1 MRFLSTCLHI
11 LSNGEDGLALRC
23 VASERRTQL
32 FMIKLAVLKK
42 IVNIIMQNVRGTQF
56 CVSLRSGNTLP
67 KHKWGYFTLCK
78 MLLLSGCRCSPRP
91 IISLAIYI
99 QHETNCTCQQED
111 LALLEFFPCAIL
123 FSQSLI
129 NADIVSYTSMVL
141 ILKCYLLLSKTNTK
155 TWSKVQRKEYGS
167 FVAKI
172 LFLQVDHGFLL

>member
-1 MRFLSTCLHI
+1 MRFLSICLHI

-23 VASERRTQL
+23 VASERSTQL

-78 MLLLSGCRCSPRP
+78 MLLLSGCRCSLRP

-111 LALLEFFPCAIL
+111 LVLLEFFPCAIL

-141 ILKCYLLLSKTNTK
+141 ILKLLFAFEQNKYQNLIQSSKK
-155 TWSKVQRKEYGS
+155 RVWVLCS
-167 FVAKI
+167 
-172 LFLQVDHGFLL
+172 